1 MNGRDLTLGLV
12 GALALG
18 AVLGRRG
25 SRATDPTFRVRSP
38 AEGHQLIASKVYTD
52 NWKKALAVTPT
63 HREAV
68 LVPCAGTKPFSS
80 APSHA
85 HGYVPGLE
93 GRAVDRYVV
102 AEPLGIV
109 PWAWED
115 TYPNNAYDFPPDQL
129 RGKGRDLLVERIRA
143 WFTEGPGRSYD
154 RIWLA
159 LPGHHGRLVAD
170 ATRDLSL
177 PTEDVSITACRAAK
191 ACGTSVHRATSKAYV
206 RYLKKTVVPGGARG
220 SRDTDPTSSPAF
232 RRWFGESKVVDGAGR
247 PLVVYH
253 GTATPTFEAFSF
265 HHGINAPVPNAAYFG
280 DTPAVANDAAGYGP
294 GRAIYPVYLRMLRP
308 LVIDAQGAH
317 AIHLTERVV
326 NALSRGRY
334 DGVILE
340 NVREYFSE
348 APSTT
353 YAVFDPTQ
361 IKSATGNR
369 GTFDPTDPRISFNRG
384 PAPTDAALRTLRAAM
399 VKAARADTAYAPA
412 KWKRAK
418 DPLTGHC
425 YGAAHL
431 VQDRFGGE
439 IVKGVV
445 RGQAHAWN
453 RLPGGREVDLTGS
466 QYGGDGLHPL
476 VQGEGV
482 AASRSTNP
490 RFARFA
496 ERVDAYLAW
505 G

>member
-1 MNGRDLTLGLV
+1 MNGSTLTLSLI

-18 AVLGRRG
+18 ATVGRRG

-38 AEGHQLIASKVYTD
+38 AEGHRLIASKVYTD

-220 SRDTDPTSSPAF
+220 SRDTDPTSTPAF
-232 RRWFGESKVVDGAGR
+232 RRWFGASKVVDGAGR

-253 GTATPTFEAFSF
+253 GTRSSKTFEVFRGSRR
-265 HHGINAPVPNAAYFG
+265 GWYGSGMYF
-280 DTPAVANDAAGYGP
+280 TPDRDFAEGYAKDFDGNV
-294 GRAIYPVYLRMLRP
+294 GHLVSVYLRMERP
-308 LVIDAQGAH
+308 YRYESRNFENKEFVRSLLSPRSSAAV
-317 AIHLTERVV
+317 
-326 NALSRGRY
+326 LSRSDRESVGPGDSIRKALVARGY
-334 DGVILE
+334 DGIIA
-340 NVREYFSE
+340 NNPDGTEYI
-348 APSTT
+348 
-353 YAVFDPTQ
+353 VFEPTQ

-369 GTFDPTDPRISFNRG
+369 GTFDPADPRISYNRS
-384 PAPTDAALRTLRAAM
+384 
-399 VKAARADTAYAPA
+399 AR
-412 KWKRAK
+412 
-418 DPLTGHC
+418 
-425 YGAAHL
+425 
-431 VQDRFGGE
+431 
-439 IVKGVV
+439 
-445 RGQAHAWN
+445 
-453 RLPGGREVDLTGS
+453 
-466 QYGGDGLHPL
+466 
-476 VQGEGV
+476 
-482 AASRSTNP
+482 
-490 RFARFA
+490 
-496 ERVDAYLAW
+496 
-505 G
+505 

>member
-1 MNGRDLTLGLV
+1 MNGSTLTLSLV

-18 AVLGRRG
+18 AAAGRRG

-38 AEGHQLIASKVYTD
+38 AEGHRLIASKVYTD
-52 NWKKALAVTPT
+52 NRKKALAVTPT

-220 SRDTDPTSSPAF
+220 SRDTDPTSTPAF

-253 GTATPTFEAFSF
+253 GSPQEDIEVFEAPKRRRARGGGFFFSDDPDLAEQYGTNLYSVHLHMVRPLIVDAKGADWSEIPQKHVSMRGWSASDKAYARTVMAADDARGF
-265 HHGINAPVPNAAYFG
+265 TSTDGIADLAGSFGFDGAIIKNVNDSSSG
-280 DTPAVANDAAGYGP
+280 DTYGLTT
-294 GRAIYPVYLRMLRP
+294 VY
-308 LVIDAQGAH
+308 
-317 AIHLTERVV
+317 VV
-326 NALSRGRY
+326 
-334 DGVILE
+334 
-340 NVREYFSE
+340 FH
-348 APSTT
+348 
-353 YAVFDPTQ
+353 PTQ

-369 GTFDPTDPRISFNRG
+369 GTFDPADPRISFNRS
-384 PAPTDAALRTLRAAM
+384 
-399 VKAARADTAYAPA
+399 AR
-412 KWKRAK
+412 
-418 DPLTGHC
+418 
-425 YGAAHL
+425 
-431 VQDRFGGE
+431 
-439 IVKGVV
+439 
-445 RGQAHAWN
+445 
-453 RLPGGREVDLTGS
+453 
-466 QYGGDGLHPL
+466 
-476 VQGEGV
+476 
-482 AASRSTNP
+482 
-490 RFARFA
+490 
-496 ERVDAYLAW
+496 
-505 G
+505 

>member
-1 MNGRDLTLGLV
+1 MNGRDLTLSLV
-12 GALALG
+12 GALAVGSL
-18 AVLGRRG
+18 LGRRG

-38 AEGHQLIASKVYTD
+38 AEGHRLIASKVYTD

-232 RRWFGESKVVDGAGR
+232 QRWFGESKVVDGAGR
-247 PLVVYH
+247 PLVVFH
-253 GTATPTFEAFSF
+253 GTGATFDTFDKKMRGFVTESSDSKTGFFFTSSLQRAE
-265 HHGINAPVPNAAYFG
+265 
-280 DTPAVANDAAGYGP
+280 DAAQDAAWMTKP
-294 GRAIYPVYLRMLRP
+294 EAWSRPAPDAARVMRVYLKMERP
-308 LVIDAQGAH
+308 LV
-317 AIHLTERVV
+317 
-326 NALSRGRY
+326 RY
-334 DGVILE
+334 DMQDDPADTARIIRAAKRAGHDGLIWMQGERGERDYV
-340 NVREYFSE
+340 
-348 APSTT
+348 
-353 YAVFDPTQ
+353 VFEPTQ

-369 GTFDPTDPRISFNRG
+369 GTFDPADPRISFNRG
-384 PAPTDAALRTLRAAM
+384 
-399 VKAARADTAYAPA
+399 
-412 KWKRAK
+412 
-418 DPLTGHC
+418 
-425 YGAAHL
+425 
-431 VQDRFGGE
+431 
-439 IVKGVV
+439 V
-445 RGQAHAWN
+445 R
-453 RLPGGREVDLTGS
+453 
-466 QYGGDGLHPL
+466 
-476 VQGEGV
+476 
-482 AASRSTNP
+482 
-490 RFARFA
+490 
-496 ERVDAYLAW
+496 
-505 G
+505 